1 MSNSGSVVSAEW
13 FVLGDQ
19 DVESAQILLTED
31 GPLPVVAFHLQQ
43 AIEKYLKGYLL
54 VQGWQLRRVHDLE
67 VLIQEAVAVDG
78 DFAAFLGDCQRITE
92 FYIESRYPTGF
103 FIPFVL
109 SELQSDLETTQKL
122 IALIHEKMSPPTS
135 SAE

>member
-1 MSNSGSVVSAEW
+1 MSSSGSGVSAEW
-13 FVLGDQ
+13 FTLGDQ
-19 DVESAQILLTED
+19 DVLSAEILLTED

-54 VQGWQLRRVHDLE
+54 AQGWQLRRVHDLE
-67 VLIQEAVAVDG
+67 VLIQEAIALDK
-78 DFAAFLGDCQRITE
+78 DFAVFIADCQRITE

-103 FIPFVL
+103 FVPFVF

-122 IALIHEKMSPPTS
+122 IALVRWKLAP
-135 SAE
+135 AL